1 MSNTVIMHVNFAEF
15 PRAGEFDGKSIDDI
29 CRMAAELG
37 YEGVEFRSRLPGCL
51 GNATSEDY
59 YRQIAEGKKKYGLKE
74 ILLGVVVADCMNP
87 DKEVRAE
94 AVKTAIKKAQ
104 LISDLCGT
112 TVCNTNAVP
121 IRSTDTSIDPRAFE
135 FHGSAAATEEMWN
148 LTVDTYQQIGK
159 GLEPLGVKFAFE
171 THMRYIHDL
180 PEPSRKLVDL
190 IDSPM
195 IGINMDYGNTAYFP
209 KKPTVTETIDIYG
222 DKLFYAHLKNSVN
235 KQGCA
240 LAEGEINHR
249 VYLKKL
255 RDVGFS
261 GPIAIEAPR
270 PGDRTWFAQQDLA
283 YYKAVVAS
291 I

>member
-1 MSNTVIMHVNFAEF
+1 MNNTVIMHVNFAEF

-37 YEGVEFRSRLPGCL
+37 YEGVEFRSRLPGCFD
-51 GNATSEDY
+51 NSTSEEY
-59 YRQIAEGKKKYGLKE
+59 YRQIAAGKKKYGLKE
-74 ILLGVVVADCMNP
+74 IFLGVVVADAMNP

-94 AVKTAIKKAQ
+94 AVKTAIRKAQ
-104 LISDLCGT
+104 LINDLCGT
-112 TVCNTNAVP
+112 TLCDTSAGA
-121 IRSTDTSIDPRAFE
+121 ILSTDMSVDPHAVE

-159 GLEPLGVKFAFE
+159 GLEPLGVRFALE
-171 THMRYIHDL
+171 TCMHCIHDL
-180 PEPSRKLVDL
+180 PDPTRKLVDL

-195 IGINMDYGNTAYFP
+195 IGINMDYGNTACFP
-209 KKPTVTETIDIYG
+209 KKPTVTEAIDIYG
-222 DKLFYAHLKNSVN
+222 DKLFYVHLKNSVN

-255 RDVGFS
+255 RDVGFA

-270 PGDRTWFAQQDLA
+270 TGDRRWFAQQDLA
-283 YYKAVVAS
+283 YYKAVVAAL
-291 I
+291 

>member
-171 THMRYIHDL
+171 THMCYIHDL
-180 PEPSRKLVDL
+180 PEPSRRLVDL
-190 IDSPM
+190 IDSSM